1 MPARAFSQP
10 CIWRKTMETPDVT
23 TETKVSTSR
32 TSGITVNSNEGQQWM
47 YLALLIMALVLSYP
61 DIKEQCNLLFGA
73 AMGALFAK
81 SKNV

>member
-1 MPARAFSQP
+1 
-10 CIWRKTMETPDVT
+10 METPDVT

>member
-1 MPARAFSQP
+1 
-10 CIWRKTMETPDVT
+10 METPDVT

-32 TSGITVNSNEGQQWM
+32 TSGISVNSTEGQQWL
-47 YLALLIMALVLSYP
+47 YLALLIAALVLSYP

-81 SKNV
+81 SKNT